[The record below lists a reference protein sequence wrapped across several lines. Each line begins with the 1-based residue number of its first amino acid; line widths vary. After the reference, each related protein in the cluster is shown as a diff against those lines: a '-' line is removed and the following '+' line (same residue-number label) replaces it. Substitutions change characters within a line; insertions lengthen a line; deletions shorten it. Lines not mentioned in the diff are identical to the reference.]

1 MPSFAV
7 TTAARSYQAVVER
20 GALHRLHEFIPP
32 RTGKLFVV
40 TTDDV
45 WRHHGGALE
54 AGLAGR
60 SFHRIVFPGGEE
72 KKRISQVEAMAD
84 EMLANGGDRSS
95 LVIAFGGGIVTDLG
109 GFLAAVFMRGIPVI
123 QIPTTLLAQVDA
135 GVGGKT
141 GANLQGGKNLIGA
154 FHQPLAAIADPNVL
168 ASLPEREYLAGLAE
182 VIKSGLIRSEEL
194 YKAFQRKDDLYARN
208 AALLD
213 FCIAESVRIKCEVVS
228 EDEKESDLRRILNFG
243 HTVAHAIEAETNYS
257 RFLHGEAVWIGMR
270 VVTDLSR
277 RLAYLPSSEAAHILD
292 TLQTWSGGLRAN
304 DLDPDRLIAHMSKDK
319 KTIQGRVNF
328 VLLAGIGD
336 VKIVS
341 GVPAGTVR
349 ESLIAEL

>member
-7 TTAARSYQAVVER
+7 TTAARTYNAVVER
-20 GALHRLHEFIPP
+20 GALHRLHEFVPP
-32 RTGKLFVV
+32 RAGKLFVV

-45 WRHHGGALE
+45 WQHHGAALE
-54 AGLAGR
+54 SGLAGR
-60 SFHRIVFPGGEE
+60 SFHKIVFPGGEE
-72 KKRISQVEAMAD
+72 RKRISQVEAMAD
-84 EMLANGGDRSS
+84 QMLDAGADRSS
-95 LVIAFGGGIVTDLG
+95 VVISFGGGIVTDLG
-109 GFLAAVFMRGIPVI
+109 GFLAAVFMRGVPVI
-123 QIPTTLLAQVDA
+123 QIPTTLLSQVDA

-154 FHQPLAAIADPNVL
+154 FHQPLAVITDPDVL
-168 ASLPEREYLAGLAE
+168 STLPEREYFAGLAE
-182 VIKSGLIRSEEL
+182 VIKSGLIRDENL
-194 YKAFQRKDDLYARN
+194 FKAFEQADRLRARDPK
-208 AALLD
+208 LLD
-213 FCIAESVRIKCEVVS
+213 YCIAESIRIKCEVVS

-270 VVTDLSR
+270 AVVDLSR
-277 RLAYLPSSEAAHILD
+277 RLGYLSANESGRILGV
-292 TLQTWSGGLRAN
+292 LKAWSGELRAN
-304 DLDPDRLIAHMSKDK
+304 DLDPNRLIAHMSKDK

-328 VLLAGIGD
+328 VLLAAIGE

-341 GVPAGTVR
+341 GVPADTVR